1 MKYFNYNRECMSRD
15 ALEALQLE
23 RLKRQVN
30 NAYINVP
37 MYRERFDKLGLRP
50 DDINCLADLAKVPF
64 TVKDDFR
71 EQYPYGMFAVPF
83 SDIVRVH
90 ASSGTTGKP
99 VVNGYTAKDLENW
112 GECMART
119 LCGGGTDSSDV
130 VHVSYGYGLFT
141 GGLGA
146 HEGSHRLGCTTIPV
160 SSGNTKRQITLI
172 RDFGSTVICCTP
184 SYLLQI
190 IETAA
195 QLGIDPKTLP
205 VKRAFLGAEPW
216 TKAMREDIEKK
227 LDCKAYDIYGMT
239 ELMGP
244 GVAFEC
250 EEQNGL
256 HVNEDMFIVEI
267 IDPKTGEVLPEG
279 EKGEAVF
286 TCINSRAIPLLRY
299 RTRDITSLTREAC
312 GCGRTL
318 ARIKRL
324 MGRTD
329 DMLIIR
335 GVNVF
340 PTQIETVLVN
350 VEGIEPQYQIILDRD
365 GSVLDNL
372 EIRVEVSSDI
382 PFDEIKVL
390 ERLQKKLQ
398 SELHSAIGLNPKI
411 KLVEPFT
418 LERSAGK
425 AKRVIDRRDLYGK

>member
-1 MKYFNYNRECMSRD
+1 MKYFNYNRECMPREE
-15 ALEALQLE
+15 LETLQLE
-23 RLKRQVN
+23 RLQRQVN

-37 MYRERFDKLGLRP
+37 MYRERFDKLGLKP
-50 DDINCLADLAKVPF
+50 DDIKSLDDLAKVPF

-83 SDIVRVH
+83 SDIVRIH

-99 VVNGYTAKDLENW
+99 VVNGYTNQDIANW

-119 LCGGGTDSSDV
+119 LCGGGTDSSDI

-146 HEGSHRLGCTTIPV
+146 HEGSHRLGCTTLPV
-160 SSGNTKRQITLI
+160 SSGNTKRQIQLI
-172 RDFGSTVICCTP
+172 QDFGSTVICCTP

-195 QLGIDPKTLP
+195 AQGIDPGTLP
-205 VKRAFLGAEPW
+205 IKRAFLGAEPW

-227 LDCKAYDIYGMT
+227 LCCKAYDIYGMT

-250 EEQNGL
+250 TEQDGL
-256 HVNEDMFIVEI
+256 HVNEDMFIPEI
-267 IDPKTGEVLPEG
+267 INPETGEVLPEG
-279 EKGEAVF
+279 EKGELVF

-299 RTRDITSLTREAC
+299 RTRDITSLTRTGC

-390 ERLQKKLQ
+390 EKLQKKLQ

>member
-1 MKYFNYNRECMSRD
+1 MKYFNYNRECMPR
-15 ALEALQLE
+15 AELEELQLD
-23 RLKRQVN
+23 RLRRQVN
-30 NAYINVP
+30 SAYINVP
-37 MYRERFDKLGLRP
+37 MYRERFDRIGLRP
-50 DDINCLADLAKVPF
+50 DDINSLADLARIPF

-83 SDIVRVH
+83 SDIVRIH

-99 VVNGYTAKDLENW
+99 VVNGYTNQDIANW

-119 LCGGGTDSSDV
+119 LCGGGTDSCDV

-146 HEGSHRLGCTTIPV
+146 HEGSHRLGCTTLPV
-160 SSGNTKRQITLI
+160 SSGNTKRQIQLI
-172 RDFGSTVICCTP
+172 QDFGSTVICCTP

-195 QLGIDPKTLP
+195 AMGIDPRTLP

-250 EEQNGL
+250 TEQDGL
-256 HVNEDMFIVEI
+256 HVNEDMFIPEI

-279 EKGEAVF
+279 EKGELVF

-299 RTRDITSLTREAC
+299 RTRDITSLTREEC

-390 ERLQKKLQ
+390 EKLQKKLQ

-411 KLVEPFT
+411 TLVEPFT